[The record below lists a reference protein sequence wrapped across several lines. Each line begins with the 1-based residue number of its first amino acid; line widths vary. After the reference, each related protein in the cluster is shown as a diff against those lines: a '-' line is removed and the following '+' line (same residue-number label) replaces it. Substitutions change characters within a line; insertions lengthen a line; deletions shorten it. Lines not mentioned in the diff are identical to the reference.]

1 MKILTEIG
9 GIMDNIKILLVED
22 DEAVAL
28 GIEYNLKNEG
38 FQVALAKNMAMAQRL
53 FSEDFKLIL
62 LDIGLPDGNGYEFC
76 KYVREKSKMPII
88 FLTALDE
95 EVNVVLG
102 FDLGGDDYVI
112 KPFRIKELLSRIKAV
127 LRRTN
132 NLNITKLISG
142 DIEVNSLSAKV
153 YKNKKE
159 LTLTAIEYKLL
170 LYFMSYPCK
179 IISKEE
185 ILHRLWDIQG
195 DFVDENTPAVYVRR
209 LREKL
214 EDEPSNPK
222 FLVNLRGLGYK
233 WNKNVIEE

>member
-1 MKILTEIG
+1 
-9 GIMDNIKILLVED
+9 MDNIGILLVED

-28 GIEYNLKNEG
+28 GIEYNLKNDG
-38 FQVALAKNMAMAQRL
+38 FQVIRAADISSAKQL
-53 FSEDFKLIL
+53 FNEEFKIIL

-76 KYVREKSKMPII
+76 KYVREKSKVPII

-102 FDLGGDDYVI
+102 FDLGGDDYI
-112 KPFRIKELLSRIKAV
+112 TKPFRLKELLSRIKAV
-127 LRRTN
+127 LRRTSN
-132 NLNITKLISG
+132 SPKTRLISG
-142 DIEVNSLSAKV
+142 DIEVNSLDAKV

-159 LTLTAIEYKLL
+159 IILTAVEYKLL
-170 LYFMSYPCK
+170 LYFMGYPYK
-179 IISKEE
+179 VISKEE

-214 EDEPSNPK
+214 EDEPSKPSY
-222 FLVNLRGLGYK
+222 LVNLRGLGYK
-233 WNKNVIEE
+233 WDKNVIEE

>member
-1 MKILTEIG
+1 
-9 GIMDNIKILLVED
+9 MDNIKILLVED

-28 GIEYNLKNEG
+28 GIEYNLKNDG
-38 FQVALAKNMAMAQRL
+38 FEVIRAADISSAKQL
-53 FSEDFKLIL
+53 FNEEFKLIL

-76 KYVREKSKMPII
+76 KYVREKSRVPII

-102 FDLGGDDYVI
+102 FDLGGDDYI
-112 KPFRIKELLSRIKAV
+112 TKPFRLKELLSRIKAV
-127 LRRTN
+127 LRRTSN
-132 NLNITKLISG
+132 SQKTRLISG
-142 DIEVNSLSAKV
+142 DIEVNSLDAKV

-159 LTLTAIEYKLL
+159 IILTAVEYKLL
-170 LYFMSYPCK
+170 LYFMGYPYK
-179 IISKEE
+179 VISKEE

-214 EDEPSNPK
+214 EDEPSKPSY
-222 FLVNLRGLGYK
+222 LVNLRGLGYK
-233 WNKNVIEE
+233 WDKNVIEE

>member
-1 MKILTEIG
+1 
-9 GIMDNIKILLVED
+9 MDNIKILLVED

-28 GIEYNLKNEG
+28 GIEYNLKNDG
-38 FQVALAKNMAMAQRL
+38 FEVIRAANIYSAKQL
-53 FSEDFKLIL
+53 FNEEFKLIL

-76 KYVREKSKMPII
+76 KYVREKSKVPII

-102 FDLGGDDYVI
+102 FDLGGDDYII
-112 KPFRIKELLSRIKAV
+112 KPFRLKELLSRIKAV
-127 LRRTN
+127 LRRTSN
-132 NLNITKLISG
+132 SPKTRLISG
-142 DIEVNSLSAKV
+142 DIQVNSLDAKV

-159 LTLTAIEYKLL
+159 IILTSVEYKLL
-170 LYFMSYPCK
+170 LYFMGYPYK
-179 IISKEE
+179 VISKEE

-214 EDEPSNPK
+214 EDEPSRPSY
-222 FLVNLRGLGYK
+222 LVNLRGLGYK
-233 WNKNVIEE
+233 WDKNVIEE

>member
-1 MKILTEIG
+1 MNK
-9 GIMDNIKILLVED
+9 IKILLVED

-28 GIEYNLKNEG
+28 GIEYNLKNESFEVIRAG
-38 FQVALAKNMAMAQRL
+38 NIARAKQL
-53 FSEDFKLIL
+53 FNEEFKLIL
-62 LDIGLPDGNGYEFC
+62 LDIGLPDGNGYDFC
-76 KYVREKSKMPII
+76 KYVREQSKVPII

-102 FDLGGDDYVI
+102 LDLGGDDYI
-112 KPFRIKELLSRIKAV
+112 TKPFRVKELLSRIKAV

-132 NLNITKLISG
+132 SSPKIKLISA
-142 DIEVNSLSAKV
+142 DIEVNSLDAKV

-159 LTLTAIEYKLL
+159 VILTAVEYKLL
-170 LYFMSYPCK
+170 LYFMGYPSK
-179 IISKEE
+179 VISKEE

-214 EDEPSNPK
+214 EDEPSKPAY
-222 FLVNLRGLGYK
+222 LVNLRGLGYK
-233 WNKNVIEE
+233 WDKNVIEE

>member
-1 MKILTEIG
+1 
-9 GIMDNIKILLVED
+9 MDNIKILLVED

-28 GIEYNLKNEG
+28 GIEYNLKNDG
-38 FQVALAKNMAMAQRL
+38 FEVIRAANIYSAKQL
-53 FSEDFKLIL
+53 FNEEFKLIL

-76 KYVREKSKMPII
+76 KYVREKSKVPII

-102 FDLGGDDYVI
+102 FDLGGDDYII
-112 KPFRIKELLSRIKAV
+112 KPFRLKELLSRIKAV
-127 LRRTN
+127 LRRTSN
-132 NLNITKLISG
+132 SPKTRLISG
-142 DIEVNSLSAKV
+142 DIEVNSLDAKV

-159 LTLTAIEYKLL
+159 IILTAVEYKLL
-170 LYFMSYPCK
+170 LYFMGYPYK
-179 IISKEE
+179 VISKEE

-214 EDEPSNPK
+214 EDEPSRPSY
-222 FLVNLRGLGYK
+222 LVNLRGLGYK
-233 WNKNVIEE
+233 WDKNVIEE

>member
-1 MKILTEIG
+1 
-9 GIMDNIKILLVED
+9 MDNIKILLVED

-28 GIEYNLKNEG
+28 GIEYNLKNDG
-38 FQVALAKNMAMAQRL
+38 FEVIKATNISSAKQL
-53 FSEDFKLIL
+53 FNEEFKLIL

-76 KYVREKSKMPII
+76 KYVREKSKVPII

-102 FDLGGDDYVI
+102 FDLGGDDYII
-112 KPFRIKELLSRIKAV
+112 KPFRVKELLSRIKAV
-127 LRRTN
+127 LRRTSN
-132 NLNITKLISG
+132 SPKTRFISG
-142 DIEVNSLSAKV
+142 DIEVSSLDAKV

-159 LTLTAIEYKLL
+159 IILTAVEYKLL
-170 LYFMSYPCK
+170 LYFMGYPYK
-179 IISKEE
+179 VISKEE

-214 EDEPSNPK
+214 EDEPSKPNY
-222 FLVNLRGLGYK
+222 LVNLRGLGYK

>member
-1 MKILTEIG
+1 
-9 GIMDNIKILLVED
+9 MDNIKILLVED

-28 GIEYNLKNEG
+28 GIEYNLKNDG
-38 FQVALAKNMAMAQRL
+38 FEVIRAADISSAKQL
-53 FSEDFKLIL
+53 FNEEFKLIL

-76 KYVREKSKMPII
+76 KYVREKSKVPII

-102 FDLGGDDYVI
+102 FDLGCDDYII
-112 KPFRIKELLSRIKAV
+112 KPFRLKELLSRIKAV
-127 LRRTN
+127 LRRTSN
-132 NLNITKLISG
+132 SPKTRFISG
-142 DIEVNSLSAKV
+142 DIEVNSLDAKV

-159 LTLTAIEYKLL
+159 IILTAVEYKLL
-170 LYFMSYPCK
+170 LYFMGYPYK
-179 IISKEE
+179 VISKEE

-214 EDEPSNPK
+214 EDEPSKPNY
-222 FLVNLRGLGYK
+222 LVNLRGLGYK
-233 WNKNVIEE
+233 WDKNVIEE

>member
-1 MKILTEIG
+1 
-9 GIMDNIKILLVED
+9 MDNIKILLVED

-28 GIEYNLKNEG
+28 GIEYNLENDGLKVVRARDMSSAKQLFNE
-38 FQVALAKNMAMAQRL
+38 
-53 FSEDFKLIL
+53 EFKLIL

-76 KYVREKSKMPII
+76 KYVREKSKVPII

-102 FDLGGDDYVI
+102 FDLGGDDYVV
-112 KPFRIKELLSRIKAV
+112 KPFRVKELLSRIKAV

-132 NLNITKLISG
+132 NSQKTKLISG
-142 DIEVNSLSAKV
+142 DIEVNTLNAKV
-153 YKNKKE
+153 HKNKKE
-159 LTLTAIEYKLL
+159 IILTAVEYKLL
-170 LYFMSYPCK
+170 LYFMSYPYK
-179 IISKEE
+179 VVSKEE

-209 LREKL
+209 LRKKL
-214 EDEPSNPK
+214 EDEPSKPTY
-222 FLVNLRGLGYK
+222 LVNLRGLGYK

>member
-1 MKILTEIG
+1 
-9 GIMDNIKILLVED
+9 MDNIKILLVED

-28 GIEYNLKNEG
+28 GIEYNLKNDG
-38 FQVALAKNMAMAQRL
+38 FEVIRAADISSAKQL
-53 FSEDFKLIL
+53 FNEEFKLIL

-76 KYVREKSKMPII
+76 KYVREKSKVPII

-102 FDLGGDDYVI
+102 FDLGGDDYII
-112 KPFRIKELLSRIKAV
+112 KPFRLKELLSRIKAV
-127 LRRTN
+127 LRRTSN
-132 NLNITKLISG
+132 SPKTRFISG
-142 DIEVNSLSAKV
+142 DIEVNSLDAKV

-159 LTLTAIEYKLL
+159 IILTAVEYKLL
-170 LYFMSYPCK
+170 LYFMGYPYK
-179 IISKEE
+179 VISKEE

-214 EDEPSNPK
+214 EDEPSKPNY
-222 FLVNLRGLGYK
+222 LVNLRGLGYK
-233 WNKNVIEE
+233 WDKNVIEE

>member
-1 MKILTEIG
+1 
-9 GIMDNIKILLVED
+9 MDNIKILLVED

-28 GIEYNLKNEG
+28 GIEYNLKNDG
-38 FQVALAKNMAMAQRL
+38 FEVIRAADISSAKQL
-53 FSEDFKLIL
+53 FNEEFKLIL

-76 KYVREKSKMPII
+76 KYVREKSKVPII

-102 FDLGGDDYVI
+102 FDLGGDDYI
-112 KPFRIKELLSRIKAV
+112 TKPFRLKELLSRIKAV
-127 LRRTN
+127 LRRTSN
-132 NLNITKLISG
+132 SQKTRLISG
-142 DIEVNSLSAKV
+142 DIEVNSLDAKV

-159 LTLTAIEYKLL
+159 IILTAVEYKLL
-170 LYFMSYPCK
+170 LYFMGYPYK
-179 IISKEE
+179 VISKEE

-214 EDEPSNPK
+214 EDEPSKPSY
-222 FLVNLRGLGYK
+222 LVNLRGLGYK
-233 WNKNVIEE
+233 WDKNVIEE

>member
-1 MKILTEIG
+1 
-9 GIMDNIKILLVED
+9 MDNIKILLVED

-38 FQVALAKNMAMAQRL
+38 FEVIRAADITSAKQL
-53 FSEDFKLIL
+53 FNEEFKLIL

-76 KYVREKSKMPII
+76 KYVREKSKVPII

-102 FDLGGDDYVI
+102 FDLGGDDYII
-112 KPFRIKELLSRIKAV
+112 KPFRVKELLSRIKAV
-127 LRRTN
+127 LRRTSN
-132 NLNITKLISG
+132 SQKTRFTSG
-142 DIEVNSLSAKV
+142 DIEVNTLNAKV

-159 LTLTAIEYKLL
+159 IILTAVEYKLL
-170 LYFMSYPCK
+170 LYFMGYPFK
-179 IISKEE
+179 VISKEE

-214 EDEPSNPK
+214 EDEPSKPSY
-222 FLVNLRGLGYK
+222 LVNLRGLGYK

>member
-1 MKILTEIG
+1 MNK
-9 GIMDNIKILLVED
+9 IKILLVED

-28 GIEYNLKNEG
+28 GIEYNLKNES
-38 FQVALAKNMAMAQRL
+38 FEVIRAANIARAKQL
-53 FSEDFKLIL
+53 FNEEFKLIL
-62 LDIGLPDGNGYEFC
+62 LDIGLPDGNGYDFC
-76 KYVREKSKMPII
+76 KYVREQSKVPII

-102 FDLGGDDYVI
+102 FDLGGDDYI
-112 KPFRIKELLSRIKAV
+112 TKPFRVKELLSRIKAV

-132 NLNITKLISG
+132 SSPKIKLTSG
-142 DIEVNSLSAKV
+142 DIEVNSLNAKV

-159 LTLTAIEYKLL
+159 VILTAVEYKLL
-170 LYFMSYPCK
+170 LYFMGYPSK
-179 IISKEE
+179 VISKEE

-214 EDEPSNPK
+214 EDEPSKPVY
-222 FLVNLRGLGYK
+222 LVNLRGLGYK
-233 WNKNVIEE
+233 WDKNVIEE

>member
-1 MKILTEIG
+1 MNK
-9 GIMDNIKILLVED
+9 IKILLVED

-28 GIEYNLKNEG
+28 GIEYNLKNESFEVIRAG
-38 FQVALAKNMAMAQRL
+38 NIARAKQL
-53 FSEDFKLIL
+53 FNEDFKLIL
-62 LDIGLPDGNGYEFC
+62 LDIGLPDGNGYDFC
-76 KYVREKSKMPII
+76 KYVREQSKVPII

-102 FDLGGDDYVI
+102 FDLGGDDYI
-112 KPFRIKELLSRIKAV
+112 TKPFRVKELLSRIKAV

-132 NLNITKLISG
+132 SSPKIKLISG
-142 DIEVNSLSAKV
+142 DIEVNSLDAKV

-159 LTLTAIEYKLL
+159 VILTAVEYKLL
-170 LYFMSYPCK
+170 LYFMGYPSK
-179 IISKEE
+179 VISKEE

-214 EDEPSNPK
+214 EDEPSKPVY
-222 FLVNLRGLGYK
+222 LVNLRGLGYK
-233 WNKNVIEE
+233 WDKNVIEE

>member
-1 MKILTEIG
+1 
-9 GIMDNIKILLVED
+9 MDNIKILLVED

-28 GIEYNLKNEG
+28 GIEYNLKNDG
-38 FQVALAKNMAMAQRL
+38 FEVIRAEDICSAKQL
-53 FSEDFKLIL
+53 FNEKFKLIL

-76 KYVREKSKMPII
+76 KYVREKSKVPII

-102 FDLGGDDYVI
+102 FDLGCDDYI
-112 KPFRIKELLSRIKAV
+112 TKPFRLKELLSRIKAV
-127 LRRTN
+127 LRRTSN
-132 NLNITKLISG
+132 SPKTKFISG
-142 DIEVNSLSAKV
+142 DIEVNILDAKV

-159 LTLTAIEYKLL
+159 IILTAVEYKLL
-170 LYFMSYPCK
+170 LYFMGYPYK

-214 EDEPSNPK
+214 EDEPSKPSY
-222 FLVNLRGLGYK
+222 LVNLRGLGYK

>member
-1 MKILTEIG
+1 
-9 GIMDNIKILLVED
+9 MDNIKILLVED

-28 GIEYNLKNEG
+28 GIEYNLKNDG
-38 FQVALAKNMAMAQRL
+38 FEVIRAADISSAKQL
-53 FSEDFKLIL
+53 FNEEFKIIL

-76 KYVREKSKMPII
+76 KYVREKSKVPII

-102 FDLGGDDYVI
+102 FDLGCDDYI
-112 KPFRIKELLSRIKAV
+112 TKPFRLKELLSRIKAV
-127 LRRTN
+127 LRRTSN
-132 NLNITKLISG
+132 SPKTKFISG
-142 DIEVNSLSAKV
+142 DIEVNILDAKV

-159 LTLTAIEYKLL
+159 IILTAVEYKLL
-170 LYFMSYPCK
+170 LYFMGYPYK

-214 EDEPSNPK
+214 EDEPSKPSY
-222 FLVNLRGLGYK
+222 LVNLRGLGYK
-233 WNKNVIEE
+233 WDKNVIEE

>member
-1 MKILTEIG
+1 MNK
-9 GIMDNIKILLVED
+9 IKILLVED

-28 GIEYNLKNEG
+28 GIEYNLKNES
-38 FQVALAKNMAMAQRL
+38 FEVIRAANIARAKQL
-53 FSEDFKLIL
+53 FNEDFKLIL
-62 LDIGLPDGNGYEFC
+62 LDVGLPDGNGYDFC
-76 KYVREKSKMPII
+76 KYVREQSKVPII

-102 FDLGGDDYVI
+102 FDLGGDDYI
-112 KPFRIKELLSRIKAV
+112 TKPFRVKELLSRIKAV

-132 NLNITKLISG
+132 SSPKIKLTSG
-142 DIEVNSLSAKV
+142 DIEVNSLNAKV

-159 LTLTAIEYKLL
+159 VILTAVEYKLL
-170 LYFMSYPCK
+170 LYFMGYPSK
-179 IISKEE
+179 VISKEE

-214 EDEPSNPK
+214 EDEPSKPVY
-222 FLVNLRGLGYK
+222 LVNLRGLGYK
-233 WNKNVIEE
+233 WDKNVIEE

>member
-1 MKILTEIG
+1 
-9 GIMDNIKILLVED
+9 MDNIKILLVED

-28 GIEYNLKNEG
+28 GIEYNLKNDG
-38 FQVALAKNMAMAQRL
+38 FEVIRAADISSAKQL
-53 FSEDFKLIL
+53 FNEEFKLIL

-76 KYVREKSKMPII
+76 KYVREKSKVPII

-102 FDLGGDDYVI
+102 FDLGGDDYII
-112 KPFRIKELLSRIKAV
+112 KPFRLKELLSRIKAV
-127 LRRTN
+127 LRRTSN
-132 NLNITKLISG
+132 SPKTRLISG
-142 DIEVNSLSAKV
+142 DIEVNSLDAKV

-159 LTLTAIEYKLL
+159 IILTAVEYKLL
-170 LYFMSYPCK
+170 LYFMGYPYK
-179 IISKEE
+179 VISKEE

-214 EDEPSNPK
+214 EDEPSRPSY
-222 FLVNLRGLGYK
+222 LVNLRGLGYK
-233 WNKNVIEE
+233 WDKNVIEE

>member
-1 MKILTEIG
+1 MNK
-9 GIMDNIKILLVED
+9 IKILLVED

-28 GIEYNLKNEG
+28 GIEYNLKNESFEVIRAG
-38 FQVALAKNMAMAQRL
+38 NIARAKQL
-53 FSEDFKLIL
+53 FNEEFKLIL
-62 LDIGLPDGNGYEFC
+62 LDIGLPDGNGYDFC
-76 KYVREKSKMPII
+76 KYVREQSKVPII

-102 FDLGGDDYVI
+102 FDLGGDDYI
-112 KPFRIKELLSRIKAV
+112 TKPFRVKELLSRIKAV

-132 NLNITKLISG
+132 SSPKIKLTSG
-142 DIEVNSLSAKV
+142 NIEVNSLDAKV

-159 LTLTAIEYKLL
+159 VILTAVEYKLL
-170 LYFMSYPCK
+170 LYFMGYPSK
-179 IISKEE
+179 VISKEE

-214 EDEPSNPK
+214 EDEPSKPVY
-222 FLVNLRGLGYK
+222 LVNLRGLGYK
-233 WNKNVIEE
+233 WDKNVTEE

>member
-1 MKILTEIG
+1 
-9 GIMDNIKILLVED
+9 MDNIKILLVED

-28 GIEYNLKNEG
+28 GIEYNLKNDG
-38 FQVALAKNMAMAQRL
+38 FEVIRAANISSAKQL
-53 FSEDFKLIL
+53 FNEEFKLIL

-76 KYVREKSKMPII
+76 KYVREKSKVPII

-102 FDLGGDDYVI
+102 FDLGGDDYII
-112 KPFRIKELLSRIKAV
+112 KPFRLKELLSRIKAV
-127 LRRTN
+127 LRRTSN
-132 NLNITKLISG
+132 SPKTRFISG
-142 DIEVNSLSAKV
+142 DIEVNSLDAKV

-159 LTLTAIEYKLL
+159 IILTAVEYKLL
-170 LYFMSYPCK
+170 LYFMGYPYK
-179 IISKEE
+179 VISKEE

-214 EDEPSNPK
+214 EDEPSKPNY
-222 FLVNLRGLGYK
+222 LVNLRGLGYK
-233 WNKNVIEE
+233 WDKNVIEE

>member
-1 MKILTEIG
+1 
-9 GIMDNIKILLVED
+9 MDNIKILLVED

-28 GIEYNLKNEG
+28 GIEYNLKNDG
-38 FQVALAKNMAMAQRL
+38 FEVIRAADISSAKQL
-53 FSEDFKLIL
+53 FNEEFKLIL

-76 KYVREKSKMPII
+76 KYVREKSKVPII

-102 FDLGGDDYVI
+102 FDLGGDDYII
-112 KPFRIKELLSRIKAV
+112 KPRIKAV
-127 LRRTN
+127 LRRTSN
-132 NLNITKLISG
+132 SPKTRLISG
-142 DIEVNSLSAKV
+142 DIEVNSLDAKV

-159 LTLTAIEYKLL
+159 IILTAVEYKLL
-170 LYFMSYPCK
+170 LYFMGYPYK
-179 IISKEE
+179 VISKEE

-214 EDEPSNPK
+214 EDEPSRPSY
-222 FLVNLRGLGYK
+222 LVNLRGLGYK
-233 WNKNVIEE
+233 WDKNVIEE

>member
-1 MKILTEIG
+1 
-9 GIMDNIKILLVED
+9 MDNIKILLVED
-22 DEAVAL
+22 DEAVSL

-38 FQVALAKNMAMAQRL
+38 FEVIRAADITSAKQL
-53 FSEDFKLIL
+53 FNEEFKLIL

-76 KYVREKSKMPII
+76 KYVREKSKVPII

-102 FDLGGDDYVI
+102 FDLGGDDYII
-112 KPFRIKELLSRIKAV
+112 KPFRVKELLSRIKAV
-127 LRRTN
+127 LRRTSN
-132 NLNITKLISG
+132 SQKTRFISG
-142 DIEVNSLSAKV
+142 DIEVNTLNAKV

-159 LTLTAIEYKLL
+159 IILTAVEYKLL
-170 LYFMSYPCK
+170 LYFMGYPFK
-179 IISKEE
+179 VISKEE

-214 EDEPSNPK
+214 EDEPSKPSY
-222 FLVNLRGLGYK
+222 LVNLRGLGYK

>member
-1 MKILTEIG
+1 
-9 GIMDNIKILLVED
+9 MDNIKILLVED

-28 GIEYNLKNEG
+28 GIEYNLKNDG
-38 FQVALAKNMAMAQRL
+38 FEVIRAADISSAKQL
-53 FSEDFKLIL
+53 FNEEFKLIL

-76 KYVREKSKMPII
+76 KYVREKSRVPII

-102 FDLGGDDYVI
+102 FDLGGDDYI
-112 KPFRIKELLSRIKAV
+112 TKPFRLKELLSRIKAV
-127 LRRTN
+127 LRRTSN
-132 NLNITKLISG
+132 SQKTRLISG
-142 DIEVNSLSAKV
+142 DIEVNSLYAKV

-159 LTLTAIEYKLL
+159 IILTAVEYKLL
-170 LYFMSYPCK
+170 LYFMGYPYK
-179 IISKEE
+179 VISKEE

-214 EDEPSNPK
+214 EDEPSKPSY
-222 FLVNLRGLGYK
+222 LVNLRGLGYK
-233 WNKNVIEE
+233 WDKNVIEE

>member
-1 MKILTEIG
+1 
-9 GIMDNIKILLVED
+9 MDNIKILLVED

-28 GIEYNLKNEG
+28 GIEYNLKNDG
-38 FQVALAKNMAMAQRL
+38 FEVIRAANISSAKQL
-53 FSEDFKLIL
+53 FNEEFKLIL

-76 KYVREKSKMPII
+76 KYVREKSKVPII

-102 FDLGGDDYVI
+102 FDLGGDDYII
-112 KPFRIKELLSRIKAV
+112 KPFRLKELLSRIKAV
-127 LRRTN
+127 LRRTSN
-132 NLNITKLISG
+132 SPKTRFISG
-142 DIEVNSLSAKV
+142 DIEVNSLYAKV

-159 LTLTAIEYKLL
+159 IILTSVEYKLL
-170 LYFMSYPCK
+170 LYFIGYPYK
-179 IISKEE
+179 VISKEE

-214 EDEPSNPK
+214 EDEPSKPRY
-222 FLVNLRGLGYK
+222 LVNLRGLGYK